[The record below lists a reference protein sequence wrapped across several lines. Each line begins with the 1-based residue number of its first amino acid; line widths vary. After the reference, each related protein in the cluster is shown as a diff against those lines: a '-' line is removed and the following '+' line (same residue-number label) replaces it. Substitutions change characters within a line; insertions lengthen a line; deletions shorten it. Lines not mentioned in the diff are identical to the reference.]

1 MYGLHGKM
9 KAQAGQ
15 RDALLNILLAAAK
28 GLQGYEGCYVYIVSS
43 APDDPDG
50 IWVTEVWRS
59 QADHQASLALE
70 STQTLIA
77 SARPLI
83 AGFSD
88 RVEFTPIGG
97 KGLPDTQVGR

>member
-1 MYGLHGKM
+1 MYGVSGKI
-9 KAQAGQ
+9 KTQPGQ
-15 RDALLNILLAAAK
+15 RDALIEVLLNAAK
-28 GLQGYEGCYVYIVSS
+28 GLRDFEGCYLYIVSS

-70 STQTLIA
+70 ATKAAIA
-77 SARPLI
+77 SARHMI
-83 AGFSD
+83 AGSSD

-97 KGLPDTQVGR
+97 KGLD